1 MQPTVIY
8 TDGSCVPNPGPGG
21 WAAIIISDKPT
32 ITLQGYEEQ
41 TTNNRMELLAII
53 KALESVPKNDQ
64 VKIFSDSK
72 YAINTITHGWKRNT
86 NHDLWERLD
95 NETAKRGIEW
105 EWVKGHSGDPM
116 NEQVDMLA
124 REAADMIINNQETIS
139 LSHVD
144 HSGKA
149 TMVDISSKH
158 PTARE
163 AVAKGSVLTNVKTIN
178 LIRENGFEKGD
189 VLGIARVAG
198 IMGGKSAQSLIPL
211 CHPLSLT
218 QLTVDLGTDIE
229 TKSVNITAKAK
240 TTGKTGVEME
250 ALTAVS
256 IAALTIYDM
265 CKSVDK
271 TMRIS
276 NVRLVSKSGGSSGDL
291 VFE

>member
-1 MQPTVIY
+1 MEPITIY

-32 ITLQGYEEQ
+32 ITLQGHEEQ

-53 KALESVPKNDQ
+53 KALESLPEGGH

-72 YAINTITHGWKRNT
+72 YAIHTITHGWRRNA

-95 NETAKRGIEW
+95 DETAKRKTEW
-105 EWVKGHSGDPM
+105 EWVRGHSGDPM

-124 REAADMIINNQETIS
+124 REAAQTTSKNPKIS
-139 LSHVD
+139 FSHVD

-149 TMVDISSKH
+149 QMVDVSSKE
-158 PTARE
+158 PTTRE
-163 AVAKGSVLTNVKTIN
+163 AEAKGSVLTNLKTIN

-211 CHPLSLT
+211 CHPLSLS
-218 QLTVDLGTDIE
+218 QLTVDLETDIQ

-240 TTGKTGVEME
+240 TTDKTGVEME

-265 CKSVDK
+265 CKSIDK
-271 TMRIS
+271 TMRID
-276 NVRLVSKSGGSSGDL
+276 NIRLVKKSGGLGGDL
-291 VFE
+291 VLE